1 MEPNVIESMNASKME
16 REMKRDQREM
26 RKIKE

>member
-1 MEPNVIESMNASKME
+1 MEPNVSESMNASKME

>member
-16 REMKRDQREM
+16 REMKRDQREI